1 VRGVHFVKRVWIFLL
16 SLLLI
21 LAVFPPGT
29 SLAAGWPTLNR
40 GTRGTD
46 VYALQQFLIARG
58 YSLTAD
64 GIFGA
69 GTESV
74 VKSFQSSNGLTADG
88 IVGSGTWG
96 KVIVTVK
103 QGDSGAAVKA
113 LQRELNQKH
122 HYGLT
127 EDGIFGAGTE
137 SAVISFQ
144 SHMGLSADGIVGA
157 GTWQALIGHFEDL
170 GATSGTGWYHY
181 NDDGNDDY
189 ATANAIA
196 QLKDVAADWA
206 ALGYGVR
213 LGFGDFSLPH
223 GGPFPPHSSHQDG
236 LDTDIRC
243 VNSGTTEGPCNWQNA
258 SYSRTRTQ
266 KLVDMLFA
274 TGQVERILFNDPNI
288 SGVTPYSGHDDHL
301 HVDWKR

>member
-1 VRGVHFVKRVWIFLL
+1 VRRWWIVLL
-16 SLLLI
+16 CVV
-21 LAVFPPGT
+21 LAMTLYVPGA
-29 SLAAGWPTLNR
+29 LAASWPTLLS

-46 VYALQQFLIARG
+46 VYALQSFLQVRG
-58 YSLTAD
+58 YAVTVD
-64 GIFGA
+64 EFFGS
-69 GTESV
+69 GTDSAV
-74 VKSFQSSNGLTADG
+74 RSFQSANGLTVDG
-88 IVGSGTWG
+88 IVGSGTWS
-96 KVIVTVK
+96 KVVVTVQ
-103 QGDSGAAVKA
+103 QGSTGQAVKA
-113 LQRELNQKH
+113 LQRELNRKH

-127 EDGIFGAGTE
+127 EDGIFGSGTA
-137 SAVISFQ
+137 SAVQSFQ
-144 SHMGLSADGIVGA
+144 SAHGLTADGIVGPA
-157 GTWQALIGHFEDL
+157 TWQQLIGHFEDL
-170 GATSGTGWYHY
+170 NGTSGTGWYHY

-189 ATANAIA
+189 ATSNAIA
-196 QLKDVAADWA
+196 QLKKVAADWA

-243 VNSGTTEGPCNWQNA
+243 VLSSGEGPCNWTV
-258 SYSRTRTQ
+258 SGYSRSRTQ
-266 KLVDMLFA
+266 KLVDMLWA